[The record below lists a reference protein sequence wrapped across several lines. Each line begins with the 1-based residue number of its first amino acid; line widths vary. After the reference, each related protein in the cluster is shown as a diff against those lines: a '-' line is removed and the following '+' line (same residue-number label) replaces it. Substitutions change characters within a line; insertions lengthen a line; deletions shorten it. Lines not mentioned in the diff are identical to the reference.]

1 MCVHVFDLIIV
12 IFLSPIKMSAI
23 KLGNIFQYTLIRK
36 LACVGVERRLIDCP
50 IKFAPSYCQFAE
62 ISVYNGNMQSLNY

>member
-23 KLGNIFQYTLIRK
+23 KLGNIFQHTLIRK
-36 LACVGVERRLIDCP
+36 FACVGVERRLIDCP
-50 IKFAPSYCQFAE
+50 IKFAPSYYMCQFAE
-62 ISVYNGNMQSLNY
+62 ISVYNGNSL